1 MKKMKKIILIILCLL
16 GFTSILFADDGKID
30 KLLQKVDNLYEQG
43 KVDKA
48 IDVCFEILELEADNQ
63 FAMYNLSSLYLE
75 QGKYDSSSIWAD
87 NLYNI
92 SSDDNLIAQEVAQ
105 IFILQGSWLYNNK
118 EYNKA
123 DVAFSR
129 AIEINPT
136 NPKVYYYKALNL
148 WAIEEH
154 NDAIMSLRNAIA
166 LVENPESY
174 QGLNLIESL
183 AGMYDALGINY
194 YNAGRLIEAEDY
206 FRKSINTFPTAA
218 AYYHLGLILHNTN
231 RSLEALDWLDEHQ
244 AEIIEDEIQIVP
256 VGDLYFLIGAEL
268 YKLGANA
275 EVIIRSLNSALL
287 MNPDDNEA
295 RKLLVSVFYPNKYY
309 IETIEQLNI
318 LKKKEPEFA
327 ETYINS
333 IGQAKFEGINYY
345 LMQAKMYSDKGK
357 KNLSED
363 ALQKVLLLDPENA
376 QAKQLMQN
384 IKLNPEEHNKRYR
397 EGIAYLQKGDY
408 NKAIDIFVLMLR
420 QNPDDK
426 EAEQRLEE
434 AREERLKQIL
444 ITYQMGIQARE
455 KGDLILATEKFHQV
469 LYWDP
474 NYESAKIQLDELQP
488 EIEEQIAIHLQ
499 KANNYLIQGRQNQ
512 SINEANLVLRLDSDN
527 TEARNLIGRAKRES
541 KQKIDNLYNTG
552 VANYESGNYDTAKS
566 NFEKVL
572 RMKPNH
578 RGAKNYLDKLN
589 KPKQASP
596 EHIRELYAKGV
607 GFYMQGEYQKA
618 IDIWEEV
625 LRLDPTYTKAKDN
638 IVKAKARLKM
648 D

>member
-469 LYWDP
+469 LY
-474 NYESAKIQLDELQP
+474 L
-488 EIEEQIAIHLQ
+488 
-499 KANNYLIQGRQNQ
+499 
-512 SINEANLVLRLDSDN
+512 
-527 TEARNLIGRAKRES
+527 
-541 KQKIDNLYNTG
+541 
-552 VANYESGNYDTAKS
+552 
-566 NFEKVL
+566 
-572 RMKPNH
+572 
-578 RGAKNYLDKLN
+578 
-589 KPKQASP
+589 SP
-596 EHIRELYAKGV
+596 
-607 GFYMQGEYQKA
+607 
-618 IDIWEEV
+618 
-625 LRLDPTYTKAKDN
+625 
-638 IVKAKARLKM
+638 
-648 D
+648 